1 MAALLGSVLAV
12 AQPVWAQQAGDIVP
26 GRYIVTFD
34 GNTSPGAAAADLSQA
49 HGFQVRHV
57 YSRALN
63 GMAIQFPA
71 GAAEA
76 GILTAL
82 RRDPRVQSIGA
93 DRYVAAIDIVTDG
106 LNRIHGGAYNA
117 GVPSTGAGV
126 TVAVF
131 DTGLDFTHADLNDN
145 ILTGLSVNCTIGGC
159 PSGGQD
165 DNGHGTFVGGII
177 AAEDNGQDIVG
188 VAPAAKLIAVKVLDA
203 GGSGTFSGV
212 IAGVDYVTGLGSGV
226 VQVGNMSLG
235 AYCSVCTDNSTDPTV
250 VAFHAAVDNL
260 VAAGITLVVAAGND
274 YADAAYDIPAS
285 FDSVVTVSA
294 MADWDGVPGG
304 NGGAILFGGGIGWQ
318 YDDTFAKFSNY
329 GADIDVIAPG
339 FLVTSLRLGGGT
351 GGGSGTSFS
360 SPYTAGVAAA
370 YIGAGGSS
378 VPADVRNA
386 LIQSGE
392 CRENAGGTLFKDNGG
407 CAEIWPNDP
416 DGIAEPMV
424 RADTLFDTPPPPPV
438 NDVAVNSVAVDSTP
452 IIDGVLNSVSVNVAN
467 IGDEG
472 TGDFSVSLTDNGT
485 LVETRNGVTLAAG
498 ASTTLV
504 FDWMPSGAGE
514 HVLTASHNV
523 ADEDNSNDSKTTT
536 VTVPVDPTDVAVL
549 SVSAPATV
557 NKRDIV
563 DVTVDIGNGGT
574 TDETVTATLTDTGGS
589 AAGSVS
595 GPQTFTILAGTQV
608 TLSFTWDTTGASE
621 DSHTLTASH
630 GLADDDNTNDSA
642 STTVTVAPTSETHD
656 VAVGSVSAP
665 SKMKPGDSTVVSVLV
680 ENLSSVTETIQLTLT
695 TTGGTLTNTDGST
708 PGGTRTVGPLSPFG
722 STTMTFIWDTTGAAK
737 GTHTLTATV
746 SHDDADGS
754 TDENTSNNTGSA
766 TTFVGNGKS
775 GGGGSDGG
783 KGGGK
788 PCNAKKETC

>member
-1 MAALLGSVLAV
+1 MLRKLFCGLGIAALLGSVLAV

-34 GNTSPGAAAADLSQA
+34 SNTSPGAAAADLSQA
-49 HGFQVRHV
+49 HGFQLRHV

-93 DRYVAAIDIVTDG
+93 DLYVAAIDIVTDG
-106 LNRIHGGAYNA
+106 LNRIHGGTYNA

-145 ILTGLSVNCTIGGC
+145 ILTGLSVNCTISGC

-235 AYCSVCTDNSTDPTV
+235 AYCDVCTDNSTNPTV
-250 VAFHAAVDNL
+250 IAFHAAIDNL

-274 YADAAYDIPAS
+274 GADATYDIPAS

-294 MADWDGVPGG
+294 MIDWDGLPGG
-304 NGGAILFGGGIGWQ
+304 LASSN
-318 YDDTFAKFSNY
+318 DDTFVSFSNF
-329 GADIDVIAPG
+329 GADIDIIAPG
-339 FLVTSLRLGGGT
+339 VWVTSLNLGGGT
-351 GGGSGTSFS
+351 RSGSGTSFS
-360 SPYTAGVAAA
+360 APYTAGVAAA

-392 CRENAGGTLFKDNGG
+392 CHENAGGTLYQDNGG
-407 CAEIWPNDP
+407 CAEVWPGDP

-424 RADTLFDTPPPPPV
+424 RADTVFDAPPPPAV
-438 NDVAVNSVAVDSTP
+438 FDVAINSVAVDATP

-498 ASTTLV
+498 ASTTLG
-504 FDWMPSGAGE
+504 FAWMPSGAGDHE
-514 HVLTASHNV
+514 LTASHNV
-523 ADEDNSNDSKTTT
+523 ADEVAANDSKTTT
-536 VTVPVDPTDVAVL
+536 VTVPANPTDVAVL

-563 DVTVDIGNGGT
+563 DVTVDIGNGGI
-574 TDETVTATLTDTGGS
+574 TDETVTVTLADTGGT

-595 GPQTFTILAGTQV
+595 GPRTFTILAQTQV
-608 TLSFTWDTTGASE
+608 TLTFTWDTTNASE
-621 DSHTLTASH
+621 DAHTLTASH
-630 GLADDDNTNDSA
+630 GLADDDDTNDSA
-642 STTVTVAPTSETHD
+642 STTVTVAPTPETHD
-656 VAVGSVSAP
+656 VAVVSVSAP
-665 SKMKPGDSTVVSVLV
+665 SKMKPGSSTVVYVLV
-680 ENLSSVTETIQLTLT
+680 ENRSSVTETILLTLT

-708 PGGTRTVGPLSPFG
+708 PGGTRSVGPLSPFG
-722 STTMTFIWDTTGAAK
+722 STTMTFLWDTTGATK

-746 SHDDADGS
+746 THDGTDGS
-754 TDENTSNNTGSA
+754 TDENLSNNTGSA
-766 TTFVGNGKS
+766 TTFVGNGK
-775 GGGGSDGG
+775 GGGGGG
-783 KGGGK
+783 KAGGK